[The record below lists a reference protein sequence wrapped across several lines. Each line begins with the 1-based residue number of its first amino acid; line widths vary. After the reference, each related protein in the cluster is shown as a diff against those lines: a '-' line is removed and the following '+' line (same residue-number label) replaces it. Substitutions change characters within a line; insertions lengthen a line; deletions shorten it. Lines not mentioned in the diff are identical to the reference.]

1 MQLPIAYLDAAAIEE
16 VAIEVWKDVFDAVG
30 WPPSLASV
38 RNSFGHEDVL
48 RALSQDAPTDPL
60 LQALEA
66 LEAFGTETGREAVM
80 SAMQD
85 RGVPTD
91 TLPANKGDKEFALR
105 FYIAQ
110 RTDAALADAFL
121 RAQIQ
126 VQEGGNQRR
135 YNEFLGKEA
144 RRIKN
149 LDGKKEALREEILD
163 FCRKSDLG
171 DHVHV
176 EAFEDDGIYIFNIL
190 HSHRTQKPL
199 AVVAGHSARATIQ
212 YRPVH
217 GDVIQY
223 DARLGR
229 LRVAA
234 RTSSMVECY
243 RRVLGLTLFKDEDF
257 FDGNAVCSLKVLQ
270 ERGREALDSHE
281 VFGVGRIRMTECL
294 WERGDRD
301 LLQIRSNDCFRSI
314 EELDL
319 NVKEGVFIQAKL
331 KCDVVGKST
340 RPVTV
345 NIRVPS
351 RIEISQRSQETL
363 IERVLDAVG
372 IRNAAPR
379 SATVSLWALHPWR
392 HPAEVWRMLFGAE
405 TDKLVQGQVL
415 APVQLESVP
424 HPDHVD
430 AGRVLEAH
438 ALSDSDF
445 YGTSRVPEIPSRA
458 LTPTDL
464 DGLELMPEA
473 FRLYLR
479 SVLGIT
485 NGGAVWD
492 KGELLDLGVIEVGE
506 YRIFLV
512 YALRAPA
519 SGSGDKIRT
528 RAGGAH
534 PVCLIPSSQVH
545 DFELAKITLESAL
558 PTRRVIIREAAHA
571 CGLADCIPALYT
583 APDRAR
589 LIVDTRMGKVWV
601 DGVEIANLPPG
612 SKPFQFITFMARHST
627 PVSRDEIVKE
637 ISPGR
642 TDEDTVARQAKS
654 SANKLIVNAMSAADR
669 NWNED
674 PFPNAGT
681 GFYRC
686 ALPAYVR

>member
-1 MQLPIAYLDAAAIEE
+1 M
-16 VAIEVWKDVFDAVG
+16 
-30 WPPSLASV
+30 
-38 RNSFGHEDVL
+38 
-48 RALSQDAPTDPL
+48 
-60 LQALEA
+60 
-66 LEAFGTETGREAVM
+66 
-80 SAMQD
+80 
-85 RGVPTD
+85 
-91 TLPANKGDKEFALR
+91 
-105 FYIAQ
+105 
-110 RTDAALADAFL
+110 
-121 RAQIQ
+121 
-126 VQEGGNQRR
+126 
-135 YNEFLGKEA
+135 
-144 RRIKN
+144 
-149 LDGKKEALREEILD
+149 
-163 FCRKSDLG
+163 
-171 DHVHV
+171 

-392 HPAEVWRMLFGAE
+392 HPASKSGGCCSEQRQISSFRDRFWRPFNWSQYPIRIMSMLGGFWKRTLCRTRTFME
-405 TDKLVQGQVL
+405 R
-415 APVQLESVP
+415 
-424 HPDHVD
+424 
-430 AGRVLEAH
+430 AGFRRFRR
-438 ALSDSDF
+438 ALSLRQ
-445 YGTSRVPEIPSRA
+445 TS
-458 LTPTDL
+458 
-464 DGLELMPEA
+464 M
-473 FRLYLR
+473 
-479 SVLGIT
+479 VL
-485 NGGAVWD
+485 NSC
-492 KGELLDLGVIEVGE
+492 
-506 YRIFLV
+506 
-512 YALRAPA
+512 P
-519 SGSGDKIRT
+519 
-528 RAGGAH
+528 
-534 PVCLIPSSQVH
+534 
-545 DFELAKITLESAL
+545 
-558 PTRRVIIREAAHA
+558 RRF
-571 CGLADCIPALYT
+571 DCIFVRFSVSQTGVRFGTKASCSISASSRSENIASFWFTHCGRRHLDQAIRYE
-583 APDRAR
+583 RAR
-589 LIVDTRMGKVWV
+589 AERI
-601 DGVEIANLPPG
+601 
-612 SKPFQFITFMARHST
+612 QFVSFRHHRSMT
-627 PVSRDEIVKE
+627 PNSHK
-637 ISPGR
+637 
-642 TDEDTVARQAKS
+642 
-654 SANKLIVNAMSAADR
+654 
-669 NWNED
+669 
-674 PFPNAGT
+674 
-681 GFYRC
+681 
-686 ALPAYVR
+686 